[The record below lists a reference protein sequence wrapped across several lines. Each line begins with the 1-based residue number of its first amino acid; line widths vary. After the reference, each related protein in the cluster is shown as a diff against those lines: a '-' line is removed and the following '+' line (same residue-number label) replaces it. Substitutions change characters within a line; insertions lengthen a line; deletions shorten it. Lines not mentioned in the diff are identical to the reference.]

1 MYRLLKDLHMQI
13 ISKFSHH
20 DPYYKKEQNREY
32 IYRIEKKIKKNID
45 TNSLKFKGE
54 KSLKHNIF
62 RTIYLYKT
70 NEYI

>member
-1 MYRLLKDLHMQI
+1 MTLITKKSKIENISTELK
-13 ISKFSHH
+13 
-20 DPYYKKEQNREY
+20 
-32 IYRIEKKIKKNID
+32 KKIKKNID